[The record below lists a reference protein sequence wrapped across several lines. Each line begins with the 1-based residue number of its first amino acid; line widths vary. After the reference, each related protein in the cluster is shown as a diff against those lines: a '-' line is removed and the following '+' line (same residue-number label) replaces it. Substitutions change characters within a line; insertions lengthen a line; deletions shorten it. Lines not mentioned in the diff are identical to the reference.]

1 MDHLDIKD
9 DRAGKV
15 VAIPGGLW
23 AFVPHHLPPWIE
35 TGPSF
40 LQTLAEAGN
49 ALGRVDGAM
58 SMFPASATPI
68 AAVLWREASASARIE
83 GAGVTCAEA
92 VQTELECAP
101 RGSELDEAAAC
112 HAAMQLGLDRMAE
125 LSFGLELLQL
135 MHAEAM
141 RGAHWAYVSPGRFR
155 QVQTFIGVR
164 NKRLATASYVPPPWQ
179 HLADLMVDWERY
191 ARKNRELPPL
201 VQTAILHAQFE
212 MIHPFMDGNGKVGR
226 IAMNLYLLYKGRLK
240 HPVLLLSPYFE
251 RTRREYY
258 QALRAVSH
266 EGHWE
271 NWVLYFLRGVT
282 EESDR
287 LLAVAQRLNEL
298 REETREHLIARRAAP
313 SVLGLVDTLMG
324 NPYTS
329 RDLAAGKLGV
339 SPRTAR
345 AAIRVLEQVGLLEAI
360 AGGRVE
366 RRFRAPEIIDA
377 LHTDV

>member
-1 MDHLDIKD
+1 
-9 DRAGKV
+9 
-15 VAIPGGLW
+15 
-23 AFVPHHLPPWIE
+23 
-35 TGPSF
+35 
-40 LQTLAEAGN
+40 
-49 ALGRVDGAM
+49 M

-68 AAVLWREASASARIE
+68 APLLWREASASARIE
-83 GAGVTCAEA
+83 GAGITCAEA

-101 RGSELDEAAAC
+101 EGSELDEAAAC
-112 HAAMQLGLDRMAE
+112 HAAMQLGLNQMEE
-125 LSFGLELLQL
+125 LSFSVELIKL

-155 QVQTFIGVR
+155 EVQTFIGVR

-179 HLADLMVDWERY
+179 HLADLMTDWERY

-201 VQTAILHAQFE
+201 VQAAILHAQFE

-226 IAMNLYLLYKGRLK
+226 MAMNLYLVYKGHLK

-271 NWVLYFLRGVT
+271 KWVLYFLRGVT

-287 LLAVAQRLNEL
+287 LLAVAQRLNGL
-298 REETREHLIARRAAP
+298 REETRERLIARRASAN
-313 SVLGLVDTLMG
+313 VLLLVDTLLE
-324 NPYTS
+324 NPYTD
-329 RDLAAGKLGV
+329 RNLAAGRLDV
-339 SPRTAR
+339 TLRTAR
-345 AAIRVLEQVGLLEAI
+345 AAIGVLEQIGF
-360 AGGRVE
+360 VE
-366 RRFRAPEIIDA
+366 LTTDQRKGHRFRAPEIIDA
-377 LHTDV
+377 LHTGV